1 MNIMAKT
8 KKKQEHYLDRG
19 PASPDDPIYTSGY
32 IMLRPIRGRKPDLPS
47 DETKVNAESSDPTDT
62 DQEISESAGRISKMS
77 GVGFLRIQIDIE
89 SGFGFEFHVPT
100 IRVRG
105 SGF

>member
-1 MNIMAKT
+1 
-8 KKKQEHYLDRG
+8 
-19 PASPDDPIYTSGY
+19 
-32 IMLRPIRGRKPDLPS
+32 
-47 DETKVNAESSDPTDT
+47 
-62 DQEISESAGRISKMS
+62 MS
-77 GVGFLRIQIDIE
+77 GVGFLRIEIDIE